1 MKKDDTVDTDW
12 NPVCVVT
19 YSFGLTEN
27 SIMFEARGADYSYAE
42 GLTVVAFQKID
53 LSISPTEIIGIVI
66 FQKLCA
72 LAN

>member
-1 MKKDDTVDTDW
+1 MKKNDTVDTDG

-42 GLTVVAFQKID
+42 SPTVVAFHIID

-66 FQKLCA
+66 FKKL
-72 LAN
+72 